1 MSLLFKIVSIKVII
15 NSSMILKQLGRVM
28 KRKMSIGLFF
38 GNGFKLT

>member
-1 MSLLFKIVSIKVII
+1 MSLLFKIVSDGLVI
-15 NSSMILKQLGRVM
+15 NSSMILKQLGQVM